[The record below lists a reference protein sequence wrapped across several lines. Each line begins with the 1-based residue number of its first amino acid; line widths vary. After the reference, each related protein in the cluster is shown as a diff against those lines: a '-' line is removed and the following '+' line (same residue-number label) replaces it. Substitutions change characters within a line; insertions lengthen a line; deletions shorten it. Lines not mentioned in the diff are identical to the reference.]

1 MIANTR
7 QSYQPLYG
15 ADKMNWKKAKDWVV
29 TIATALL
36 GLSLAL
42 DLVSWPAFAVL
53 LWKDIVAAVN
63 TPGIRFAITIGCAL
77 LALLLYGARRVAPQI
92 YGIAEIF
99 VGLAVC
105 WAGLAPRPT
114 ESHEALAG
122 VLAVA
127 GGIYLI
133 VEGIKN
139 CKKTPA
145 AV

>member
-7 QSYQPLYG
+7 QSHQPLYG
-15 ADKMNWKKAKDWVV
+15 ADNMDWKRAKDWVV
-29 TIATALL
+29 TIATAGL

-53 LWKDIVAAVN
+53 LWKDIVAAAN
-63 TPGIRFAITIGCAL
+63 NPWIHFAITIGCAL
-77 LALLLYGARRVAPQI
+77 LALLLYGARRVAPQVS
-92 YGIAEIF
+92 GIAEIF

-105 WAGLAPRPT
+105 WAGLAPRPSD
-114 ESHEALAG
+114 SHDALAG

-133 VEGIKN
+133 VEGIEN
-139 CKKTPA
+139 CKKKPA
-145 AV
+145 PV

>member
-1 MIANTR
+1 
-7 QSYQPLYG
+7 
-15 ADKMNWKKAKDWVV
+15 MNWKKAKDWVV

-133 VEGIKN
+133 VEGIEN